1 MYIGHSYTQPNPT
14 QLTDSER
21 VKFKVLIEKKLN
33 ATGML
38 DTFIKAEELEDTNN
52 DRHSLSLPP
61 GGRRQS
67 AEGGATPKVDLVT
80 NTCLSLTNSCLTC
93 IPAELT
99 MAEAIINAMNPNKI
113 IKAQEEVNIFYAMD
127 LDEII
132 TAWGILGRR
141 FLSHV
146 TSRHLASGDRE
157 MCACAPII
165 CDVSRLG

>member
-1 MYIGHSYTQPNPT
+1 
-14 QLTDSER
+14 
-21 VKFKVLIEKKLN
+21 
-33 ATGML
+33 ML
-38 DTFIKAEELEDTNN
+38 DTFIKAEELEDTNK

-67 AEGGATPKVDLVT
+67 AEGGTTPKVDLVT

-99 MAEAIINAMNPNKI
+99 KAEAIINAMNPNKI
-113 IKAQEEVNIFYAMD
+113 IMAQEEVNIFYAMD
-127 LDEII
+127 LDKII
-132 TAWGILGRR
+132 TTWGILGRS

-157 MCACAPII
+157 MCACAPIN
-165 CDVSRLG
+165 CDVSRLVNTHAATHRRYPLTFRGNYSKEASVH